1 MRARRQSWS
10 GVLAGARE
18 PLARLA
24 AALVALVVLV
34 GVLRAGASYVYCP
47 IMQQIT
53 EASCCAGDR
62 DSDDDATGAPIAEV
76 GAEVR
81 SRDCCEHHV
90 LGKLPKTAAASFP
103 TPLLATPLVAVLPAP
118 SVELVAVVSNPTA
131 HFEHEGRAG
140 PRAAA
145 RHRAELMVSLS

>member
-1 MRARRQSWS
+1 MRGRRQSWS
-10 GVLAGARE
+10 GVRAGARG
-18 PLARLA
+18 PLARVA
-24 AALVALVVLV
+24 AALVALIVLV

-47 IMQQIT
+47 MMQQIS

-62 DSDDDATGAPIAEV
+62 EADDDATTATIA
-76 GAEVR
+76 

-90 LGKLPKTAAASFP
+90 LGKLPKTAAPSVP

-118 SVELVAVVSNPTA
+118 SAELVSATSNPAA

>member
-1 MRARRQSWS
+1 MRGRRQSWS
-10 GVLAGARE
+10 GVPTGTRG
-18 PLARLA
+18 PLARVG
-24 AALVALVVLV
+24 AALVALVVLF
-34 GVLRAGASYVYCP
+34 GMLRAGASYVYCP

-62 DSDDDATGAPIAEV
+62 EDDAAAASLDAMR
-76 GAEVR
+76 AEVR

-90 LGKLPKTAAASFP
+90 LGELPKGAAPSVP
-103 TPLLATPLVAVLPAP
+103 TLLLATPLVAVLPAP
-118 SVELVAVVSNPTA
+118 SVEVTFAASNPAA

>member
-1 MRARRQSWS
+1 
-10 GVLAGARE
+10 VPAGARG
-18 PLARLA
+18 PLARVA
-24 AALVALVVLV
+24 AALVALVVLF
-34 GVLRAGASYVYCP
+34 GVVRAGASYVYCP

-62 DSDDDATGAPIAEV
+62 EGDDATADSTADV

-90 LGKLPKTAAASFP
+90 LGELPKTAAPSVP

-118 SVELVAVVSNPTA
+118 SAELVAAVSNPAA